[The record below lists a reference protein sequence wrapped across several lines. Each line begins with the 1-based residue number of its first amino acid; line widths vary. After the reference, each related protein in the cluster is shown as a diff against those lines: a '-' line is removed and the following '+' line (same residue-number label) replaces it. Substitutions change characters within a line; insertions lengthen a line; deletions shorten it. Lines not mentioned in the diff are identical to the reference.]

1 MPYSVKKQD
10 CEQSSGKKG
19 AYIVIKKNTGEKTS
33 CHSSKEKA
41 KDSIA
46 ARHAKGVVEETMEEV
61 LQEIKD
67 YFRNQQ
73 DEDYLA
79 FDDHPLASVD
89 SLMDPSKPAPW
100 DHLNNEEGDEDVD
113 IDIRESKK

>member
-10 CEQSSGKKG
+10 CKQSSGKKG
-19 AYIVIKKNTGEKTS
+19 AYIVIKKGTNKKSS
-33 CHSSKEKA
+33 CHASKEKA
-41 KDSIA
+41 EDSIS
-46 ARHAKGVVEETMEEV
+46 ARYANKVVEEII
-61 LQEIKD
+61 QEIKD

-79 FDDHPLASVD
+79 FDDHPLADPD

-100 DHLNNEEGDEDVD
+100 DHLTNSEDDEDVD
-113 IDIRESKK
+113 IEIEER

>member
-1 MPYSVKKQD
+1 MPYSVRKKD
-10 CEQSSGKKG
+10 CKQSSGKKG
-19 AYIVIKKNTGEKTS
+19 THIVIKKNTGEKAS
-33 CHSSKEKA
+33 CHTSKEKA
-41 KDSIA
+41 KDSIS
-46 ARHAKGVVEETMEEV
+46 ARHARGVVEEIMEEV

-79 FDDHPLASVD
+79 FDDHPLSSID

-100 DHLNNEEGDEDVD
+100 DHLTNDEDDEDVD